1 MESAKKLT
9 HAKLK
14 ILLSKYSLLRLF
26 SLASWASGLG
36 ECVQRMN
43 ILVLAVLLIRD
54 EIEVSF
60 EVRFRCFVPTDQE
73 ALFPPHRELSPR

>member
-1 MESAKKLT
+1 MIERLFNENFADERALFFFPDT
-9 HAKLK
+9 QAL
-14 ILLSKYSLLRLF
+14 LF
-26 SLASWASGLG
+26 SLLGPGLG

-43 ILVLAVLLIRD
+43 TLVLAVLLIRD

>member
-1 MESAKKLT
+1 MNAPDF
-9 HAKLK
+9 
-14 ILLSKYSLLRLF
+14 IFFIVRLF
-26 SLASWASGLG
+26 SLASGLG

-43 ILVLAVLLIRD
+43 TLVLAVLLIRD